1 MGESLDRPIEIK
13 IAIKNAHRF
22 DAFGGALRCR
32 LDTVAS
38 MVVVVLI
45 AVSEKSTPLVAL
57 LIEERGRESG
67 KIHGCVSFE
76 VLSETPASLLDPSN
90 LSEHKKKRWIIGIN
104 RGIASKCKK
113 ILDLTSLENATTSYW
128 LQQRLLIFL

>member
-13 IAIKNAHRF
+13 IAIKNARRF

-90 LSEHKKKRWIIGIN
+90 LSEHKKNVADNWN
-104 RGIASKCKK
+104 
-113 ILDLTSLENATTSYW
+113 
-128 LQQRLLIFL
+128 